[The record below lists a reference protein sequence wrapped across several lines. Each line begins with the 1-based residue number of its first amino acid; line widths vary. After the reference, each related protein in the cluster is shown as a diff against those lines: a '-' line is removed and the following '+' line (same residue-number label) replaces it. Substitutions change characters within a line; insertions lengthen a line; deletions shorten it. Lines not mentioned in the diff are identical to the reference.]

1 MRKIFSALS
10 ITLLGLNFFP
20 AATTATTHP
29 AVQATTTPAV
39 QAATK
44 VAEQAKTKI
53 IEQAKTKII
62 EQAKTKIIEQTTR
75 EFKLPG
81 ITPLPTAYGDLHFFH
96 VSHDLTI
103 EPGGPPINA
112 PIKIDGYLTCSNYPG
127 IYFSNSTIFNYSA
140 GQTTYSKINEYVG
153 WQPEGFVCE
162 FRPRTS
168 TAPHGYTWET
178 GTYSNDGKYPNL
190 FYDET
195 TIDQYEDLLVDSR
208 QHTFKFQWKLVKKPQ
223 IIDPPQLTISDP
235 CGPNNAVWQ
244 NPPQIPGVQ
253 WSKNFDGT
261 PVAAVNRGLAFP
273 TPSPGVYSS
282 YHYYGKPQDSNTP
295 CISNIQLKMSG
306 GRFPDTDHQFV
317 MSWQQDSPRITNGST
332 SARTNIQGADPT
344 FSVTSAPVTTS
355 PNATGTIKI
364 STRPRASYS
373 RDYKTEINC
382 YYTSSTGE
390 RVDVPAHRT
399 DSATHFWSVTMPST
413 AQQTICEAN
422 VIPNFGFVSVDSFNG
437 GYAAN
442 LTAEVIQQQ
451 QPTTG
456 QQNWVL
462 YPEGKTP
469 GTVDLS
475 KPFHGVELSQG
486 VFHFYEHKPG
496 IYYLE
501 LASTPE
507 GYVPAGLQTTDTANV
522 SKVTINTQGTRKT
535 YFKIKVNPGETH
547 TVPFYLQQKL
557 GNLEFHNTALTHEG
571 PLLEGS
577 TWQLSGTSGGIYQQH
592 NLTDGPLTITDC
604 VAAAANECTGYD
616 TDPAAGKF
624 SIPNLEWGDYT
635 LSQTQASPGYKLPDA
650 HLATRQFTINQN
662 TLQSSFTGANS
673 FVNEYSDV
681 PSIPHTGGLGRDH
694 LLLSGIFVL
703 LLAGAATV
711 LLQRRAKH
719 Q

>member
-1 MRKIFSALS
+1 MKILNVRKIVSALS

-20 AATTATTHP
+20 TATSTTHP
-29 AVQATTTPAV
+29 AA

-44 VAEQAKTKI
+44 VTEQAKTKI
-53 IEQAKTKII
+53 IQ
-62 EQAKTKIIEQTTR
+62 QTTR
-75 EFKLPG
+75 EIKLPG
-81 ITPLPTAYGDLHFFH
+81 IKPLPTAYGDARYFH
-96 VSHDLTI
+96 VRHNVTV
-103 EPGGPPINA
+103 EPGGPPVNDFVSFSGSVSCQSSEGES
-112 PIKIDGYLTCSNYPG
+112 IDGQIHYLYLYLTPWQNTHSTSNHNIEQHIEGYFCSYTATAYPPPDG
-127 IYFSNSTIFNYSA
+127 
-140 GQTTYSKINEYVG
+140 YV
-153 WQPEGFVCE
+153 WESIE
-162 FRPRTS
+162 STS
-168 TAPHGYTWET
+168 TPVLKRYYAEYAIERIEDFAPATPH
-178 GTYSNDGKYPNL
+178 TYEFN
-190 FYDET
+190 
-195 TIDQYEDLLVDSR
+195 
-208 QHTFKFQWKLVKKPQ
+208 WKLVKKPQ
-223 IIDPPQLTISDP
+223 VIDPPQLTASDP
-235 CGPNNAVWQ
+235 CGPNNATW
-244 NPPQIPGVQ
+244 QIPPRVTGISGWHVDPQ
-253 WSKNFDGT
+253 TGSLQAL
-261 PVAAVNRGLAFP
+261 AAPGYAMP
-273 TPSPGVYSS
+273 TYYDNEFAS
-282 YHYYGKPQDSNTP
+282 YHIYGKPQDSNVP
-295 CISNIQLKMSG
+295 CANIQLKMSG

-399 DSATHFWSVTMPST
+399 DSATHFWSITMPST

-442 LTAEVIQQQ
+442 LTADVIQQQ

-486 VFHFYEHKPG
+486 VFQFYEHKPG

-501 LASTPE
+501 QTSTPE
-507 GYVPAGLQTTDTANV
+507 GYVPAGVQTTDTANV

-557 GNLEFHNTALTHEG
+557 GNLEFHNTALTSEG

-635 LSQTQASPGYKLPDA
+635 LTQTQASPGYKLPDA

-673 FVNEYSDV
+673 FVNEYSDI